1 MPGQVCGELGF
12 VIGGVVV
19 VVRGDL
25 DGEVGESGRVEVDD
39 ARFDVV
45 AGVDEGEVVGSA
57 AGEGVGVAGVCRVE
71 DVGDGG

>member
-1 MPGQVCGELGF
+1 MPGYVCGELGF
-12 VIGGVVV
+12 VVGGVVV
-19 VVRGDL
+19 VGGDL

-57 AGEGVGVAGVCRVE
+57 AGEGVGVADVCRVE